1 MDGMEDGMD
10 GVNGIDGIKDGMED
24 EWMERMEWMG

>member
-1 MDGMEDGMD
+1 MEDGMD